1 MTGTFFSADPQSALL
16 LTQTQLV
23 YLCIGAVAAVAAIVL
38 LCLLLIRFPLTIHL
52 GDGRTVREK
61 HAGFSGVRVSPPAPR
76 EGFTFAGWYLDR
88 DFHTPCGEVYR
99 MPFGKGA
106 LYAKWVPVAEE
117 GEPVAEEE
125 SAEPAE
131 LPVESAAALNEEA
144 VPVPAAPAES
154 EPQPAAEI
162 PAGETPAEEAAAEE
176 ASAEEATAEEPEAP
190 PVPAETAEEEPEEED
205 EAEASEGD
213 EIDNA
218 LVTTVTGAKVFVQY
232 RRSFTARLIQSDDA
246 MKDYYNRLRSA
257 LLSCKGVKER
267 SSWNYDSYNVGRRQF
282 AKVNANRKSLIL
294 YLALDPAK
302 VDEKYHFRDVS
313 EKRRYANV
321 PVRYKITGSRSFA
334 YALELLSEAAAAF
347 GLAEAPFEET
357 LSIPY
362 EERDALIRRGLIKV
376 YAKKETGET
385 VTAEQLETMLE
396 EGATVESLSAYTVTD
411 RVSVGEAETLISDAT
426 AKELIALADVKEARV
441 APGKRTY
448 VNLDTI
454 SAHYREGETV
464 DLQSLKERGLIDKKA
479 SACKV
484 LARGSLDKSLTV
496 EAADFSLPAIK
507 MIVLTGGRVVR
518 LKKGE

>member
-117 GEPVAEEE
+117 GEPVAEEKSAAPAEVSAE
-125 SAEPAE
+125 SAAVLTEEAVPASEKPVESEPEPAEEIPAAEPAE
-131 LPVESAAALNEEA
+131 E
-144 VPVPAAPAES
+144 APAEKS
-154 EPQPAAEI
+154 
-162 PAGETPAEEAAAEE
+162 AAEE
-176 ASAEEATAEEPEAP
+176 APAEEPAAQP
-190 PVPAETAEEEPEEED
+190 GPVAAEEEPEEED

>member
-117 GEPVAEEE
+117 GEPVAEEKE
-125 SAEPAE
+125 SAAPAEVSAESAAVLTEEAVPASETPVESGPEPAEEIPAAEPAE
-131 LPVESAAALNEEA
+131 E
-144 VPVPAAPAES
+144 APAE
-154 EPQPAAEI
+154 EPAAQ
-162 PAGETPAEEAAAEE
+162 PG
-176 ASAEEATAEEPEAP
+176 
-190 PVPAETAEEEPEEED
+190 PVAAEEEPEEED

>member
-117 GEPVAEEE
+117 GEPVAEEKS
-125 SAEPAE
+125 SAPAE
-131 LPVESAAALNEEA
+131 VSAESAAVLTEEA
-144 VPVPAAPAES
+144 VPASETPVES
-154 EPQPAAEI
+154 GPEPAAEI
-162 PAGETPAEEAAAEE
+162 PAEESPAEGGVAEEVPAEEPAAQ
-176 ASAEEATAEEPEAP
+176 PG
-190 PVPAETAEEEPEEED
+190 PVAAEEEPEEED
-205 EAEASEGD
+205 ETEASEGD

>member
-117 GEPVAEEE
+117 GEPVAEEK
-125 SAEPAE
+125 SAAPAE
-131 LPVESAAALNEEA
+131 VSAESAAALTEEA

-154 EPQPAAEI
+154 EPEPAAEI
-162 PAGETPAEEAAAEE
+162 PAEESPAEGGAAEE
-176 ASAEEATAEEPEAP
+176 APAEEPAAP
-190 PVPAETAEEEPEEED
+190 PVPVAAEEEPEEED
-205 EAEASEGD
+205 ETEASEGD

>member
-117 GEPVAEEE
+117 GEPVAEEKSAAPAEVSAE
-125 SAEPAE
+125 SAAVLTEEAVPASETPVESEPEPAEEIPAAEPAE
-131 LPVESAAALNEEA
+131 E
-144 VPVPAAPAES
+144 APAEKS
-154 EPQPAAEI
+154 
-162 PAGETPAEEAAAEE
+162 AAEE
-176 ASAEEATAEEPEAP
+176 APAEEPAAQP
-190 PVPAETAEEEPEEED
+190 GPVAAEEEPEEED

-334 YALELLSEAAAAF
+334 YALELLSEAVAAF